1 MKEMKII
8 KRSGQEVVFDKSKI
22 VEAIRKANNEVG
34 ENHRISEAAL
44 QAIVNTVT
52 EECAILGRSPHV
64 EEIQDM

>member
-1 MKEMKII
+1 MKII

-52 EECAILGRSPHV
+52 
-64 EEIQDM
+64 